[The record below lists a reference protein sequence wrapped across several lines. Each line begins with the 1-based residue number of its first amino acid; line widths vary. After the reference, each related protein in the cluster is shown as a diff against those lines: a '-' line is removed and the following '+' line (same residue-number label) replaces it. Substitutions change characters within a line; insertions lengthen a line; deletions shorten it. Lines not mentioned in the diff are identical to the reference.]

1 MNKVNVNLEMFVLKK
16 RKKKIFIILLFL
28 LPSMFG
34 FIFFQLIPISTSL
47 YLSLTDWDVISGDP
61 NYVGFDNYSSIFKGE
76 EFWRVLTNT
85 LYYIILYIPLIILAS
100 VGVASLLNRD
110 YKGMTF
116 FKAFFY
122 IPVLTSWVAGALV
135 WRWLLSPYFGP
146 INQIIG
152 FFGVEGPAWLY
163 DSAWAMPGI
172 VLASI
177 WKDAGFFGL
186 ICLAGLKGINPV
198 YYEVAEIDG
207 ASKFKKFTKITIPLL
222 SPTIFF
228 IMIMSIINSFQLFP
242 QVMIMTDGGP
252 HGSTEVIV
260 ERIYNYAFSYYKMGY
275 AAAYSWI
282 LFLFIFAVTIIQFAL
297 QKRWVNYDT

>member
-1 MNKVNVNLEMFVLKK
+1 MNLEMLHLKKK
-16 RKKKIFIILLFL
+16 RKKFLIIFLFL

-34 FIFFQLIPISTSL
+34 FVFFQLVPITTSL

-61 NYVGFDNYSSIFKGE
+61 DYVGFENYASIFSGE
-76 EFWRVLTNT
+76 EFWRVLKNT
-85 LYYIILYIPLIILAS
+85 LYYIVLYIPLIILVS
-100 VGVASLLNRD
+100 VGVASLLNHN
-110 YKGMTF
+110 YKGMSF

-135 WRWLLSPYFGP
+135 WKWLLSPQFGP

-152 FFGVEGPAWLY
+152 FFGINGPAWLY
-163 DSAWAMPGI
+163 DATWAIPGI
-172 VLASI
+172 VFASI

-198 YYEVAEIDG
+198 YYEAAEIDG
-207 ASKFKKFTKITIPLL
+207 ATKFKKFMKITLPLI
-222 SPTIFF
+222 SPTLFF

-242 QVMIMTDGGP
+242 QVMIMTEGGP
-252 HGSTEVIV
+252 HGSTQVIV

-275 AAAYSWI
+275 AAAYSWV
-282 LFLFIFAVTIIQFAL
+282 LFIFIFVVTIIQFAL
-297 QKRWVNYDT
+297 QKRWVTYDT